1 MKGGQYI
8 LMGVPG
14 VALDAKTAAI
24 IREVQPAG
32 FILFGRNIKAPA
44 QLRKLVD
51 DLRGEVRHVPIVT
64 IDQEGGRVSRLK
76 ECGAEPPRREATT
89 AQWRSALDRKARRQ
103 LTGEILRLFGFN
115 LNLAP
120 VLDVSFA
127 DDLDN
132 SLKNRTWGVTPE
144 GVIAN
149 AGAFNRT
156 MREQGILSCGKHF
169 PGYSRAA
176 VDPHHELPV
185 VARSR
190 QELQDDEWKAFQAL
204 APEIDSMMVGHANYP
219 ALDDSGYPSSL
230 SKKIIQ
236 GILRDE
242 WGYQG
247 TVISDDLDM
256 GAIVGHYGLAES
268 VTRAVEAGNDLL
280 LLCHRPE
287 LIPEAAK
294 ALENISPA
302 RAAEAEKSILHLR
315 EKLDPPHAFSVEAH
329 SAARQENL
337 STSRRHPRRR
347 SRRRAPPSMMASAR
361 RWRRSDTEILDG
373 ITELTEFFRRIHS
386 VSVASFPAHQS
397 S

>member
-14 VALDAKTAAI
+14 TELDAKTAAI

-51 DLRGEVRHVPIVT
+51 DMRGEMKHEPIVT

-76 ECGAEPPRREATT
+76 ECGSEPPSARQLREKGDLRLIEKHGA
-89 AQWRSALDRKARRQ
+89 

-120 VLDVSFA
+120 VVDISV
-127 DDLDN
+127 DGDLEN
-132 SLKNRTWGVTPE
+132 SLKNRTWGLDAAT
-144 GVIAN
+144 VIEN

-156 MREQGILSCGKHF
+156 MREQGVLSCGKHF
-169 PGYSRAA
+169 PGYSYAA
-176 VDPHHELPV
+176 VDPHHELPI

-190 QELQDDEWKAFQAL
+190 QQLEENEWKAFLAL
-204 APEIDSMMVGHANYP
+204 APELDSMMVGHANYP
-219 ALDDSGYPSSL
+219 ALDDSGFPSSL
-230 SKKIIQ
+230 SRKIIH
-236 GILRDE
+236 GLLREE
-242 WGYQG
+242 WQYQG
-247 TVISDDLDM
+247 AVISDDLDM

-268 VTRAVEAGNDLL
+268 VTRAVEAGNDLV

-294 ALENISPA
+294 ALETISQA
-302 RAAEAEKSILHLR
+302 RAAEAEKQIVHLR
-315 EKLDPPHAFSVEAH
+315 EKLDPPHAFSLKAHAALDKRIYQLRVDTLGTEAAAERSVDDGKRSPVE
-329 SAARQENL
+329 
-337 STSRRHPRRR
+337 T
-347 SRRRAPPSMMASAR
+347 
-361 RWRRSDTEILDG
+361 
-373 ITELTEFFRRIHS
+373 F
-386 VSVASFPAHQS
+386 
-397 S
+397 

>member
-14 VALDAKTAAI
+14 RELDAKTAAI

-32 FILFGRNIKAPA
+32 FILFGRNIQAPA
-44 QLRKLVD
+44 QLRQLID
-51 DLRGEVRHVPIVT
+51 DLRGEVRHVPVVT

-76 ECGAEPPRREATT
+76 ECGSEPP
-89 AQWRSALDRKARRQ
+89 SAKQLCGKGDLRLIERHGA

-120 VLDVSFA
+120 VVDVSFA
-127 DDLDN
+127 GDADN
-132 SLKNRTWGVTPE
+132 SLKNRTWGETPDKVTLQ
-144 GVIAN
+144 

-169 PGYSRAA
+169 PGYSHAA

-190 QELQDDEWKAFQAL
+190 RELEEIEWKSFQAL
-204 APEIDSMMVGHANYP
+204 APELDSMMVGHASYP

-230 SKKIIQ
+230 SRKIIH
-236 GILRDE
+236 GILREE

-256 GAIVGHYGLAES
+256 GAIVGHYGLGES

-287 LIPEAAK
+287 LIPEAAR
-294 ALENISPA
+294 ALEAVSPA
-302 RAAEAEKSILHLR
+302 RAAEAEKQIAHLR
-315 EKLDPPHAFSVEAH
+315 EKLDPPHAFSMAAH
-329 SAARQENL
+329 AELDRKIYQLRVDTLGAEVAAR
-337 STSRRHPRRR
+337 R
-347 SRRRAPPSMMASAR
+347 SADDGK
-361 RWRRSDTEILDG
+361 RSPVET
-373 ITELTEFFRRIHS
+373 F
-386 VSVASFPAHQS
+386 
-397 S
+397 

>member
-14 VALDAKTAAI
+14 VELDPKTAAI

-51 DLRGEVRHVPIVT
+51 DLRSELKQVPIVT

-76 ECGAEPPRREATT
+76 ECGSEPPSAKQLREKGDLRLIESHGA
-89 AQWRSALDRKARRQ
+89 

-120 VLDVSFA
+120 VVDVSVNG
-127 DDLDN
+127 DLDN
-132 SLKNRTWGVTPE
+132 SLKNRTWGLDPE
-144 GVIAN
+144 TATLN

-156 MREQGILSCGKHF
+156 MREQGVLSCGKHF
-169 PGYSRAA
+169 PGYSYAA

-185 VARSR
+185 VKRSR
-190 QELQDDEWKAFQAL
+190 RQLEELEWKAFLSL
-204 APEIDSMMVGHANYP
+204 APELDSMMVGHANYP
-219 ALDDSGYPSSL
+219 ALDDSGFPSSL
-230 SKKIIQ
+230 SRKIIH
-236 GILRDE
+236 GILRE
-242 WGYQG
+242 QWGYRG

-268 VTRAVEAGNDLL
+268 VTRAVEAGNDLV

-287 LIPEAAK
+287 LIPEAAQ
-294 ALENISPA
+294 ALEAISPA
-302 RAAEAEKSILHLR
+302 RATEAEKQIAHLR
-315 EKLDPPHAFSVEAH
+315 DKLDPPLPFSIGAHAAIDQKIYQLRVDTLGAEAAALRSVDDGK
-329 SAARQENL
+329 
-337 STSRRHPRRR
+337 R
-347 SRRRAPPSMMASAR
+347 SPVE
-361 RWRRSDTEILDG
+361 T
-373 ITELTEFFRRIHS
+373 F
-386 VSVASFPAHQS
+386 
-397 S
+397 

>member
-14 VALDAKTAAI
+14 TELDAKTAAI

-51 DLRGEVRHVPIVT
+51 DLRGEMKHEPIVT

-76 ECGAEPPRREATT
+76 ECGSEPPSAKQLREKSDLRLIERHGA
-89 AQWRSALDRKARRQ
+89 

-120 VLDVSFA
+120 VVDVSVNG
-127 DDLDN
+127 DLEN
-132 SLKNRTWGVTPE
+132 SLKNRTWGLDAAT
-144 GVIAN
+144 VIEN
-149 AGAFNRT
+149 AAAFNRT
-156 MREQGILSCGKHF
+156 MREQGVLSCGKHF
-169 PGYSRAA
+169 PGYSYAA

-185 VARSR
+185 VARGR
-190 QELQDDEWKAFQAL
+190 QELEQNEWKAFLAL
-204 APEIDSMMVGHANYP
+204 APELDSMMVGHANYP
-219 ALDDSGYPSSL
+219 ALDDSGFPSSL
-230 SKKIIQ
+230 SRKIIH
-236 GILRDE
+236 GLLREE
-242 WGYQG
+242 WQYKG

-268 VTRAVEAGNDLL
+268 VTRAVEAGNDLV

-294 ALENISPA
+294 ALETISPA
-302 RAAEAEKSILHLR
+302 RAAEVEKQIAHLR
-315 EKLDPPHAFSVEAH
+315 EKLDPPHAFSMEAH
-329 SAARQENL
+329 AALDKRIYQLRVDTLGAEAAAV
-337 STSRRHPRRR
+337 R
-347 SRRRAPPSMMASAR
+347 SVDDGK
-361 RWRRSDTEILDG
+361 RSPVET
-373 ITELTEFFRRIHS
+373 F
-386 VSVASFPAHQS
+386 
-397 S
+397 